1 MLSVKALVAGVK
13 SWKECVICPSR
24 GLSARGGISLR
35 WVAEAYLSKLPSQC
49 RRSLMAGVGGRSLRL
64 GTLCSGTDAPAAVC
78 RALCAALP
86 GVLEVEHCFSCEN
99 SAKKRAWILQNFR
112 EVPHIFGDVR
122 ELCNDVAFDYVSNEF
137 VLVPS
142 VDIVVAGFVCKSV
155 SAENNKRHLFS
166 DCIRDVSGS
175 TGETFK
181 GVMDYVRRFRPLLV
195 ICENVAGLVKRN
207 HGASPVINDVAQE
220 FATCGYAFGYRLLDT
235 RDYLLPQR
243 RQRCWMWAFRER
255 HGTVP
260 WSVARV
266 IEALAGHRTWPLDAL
281 FRAAGVACPSCER
294 PLNLRER
301 DVVDVALAKLPPGE
315 LGAEVLV
322 DVAKSVKFAPA
333 CVGSSTCILPNSRP
347 FRVRQGHVL
356 SAEQVHAVQD
366 AFYVGG
372 GWGLFFLLFVNF
384 VAYFLSSVGI
394 YMCIYMYI

>member
-1 MLSVKALVAGVK
+1 M
-13 SWKECVICPSR
+13 
-24 GLSARGGISLR
+24 
-35 WVAEAYLSKLPSQC
+35 
-49 RRSLMAGVGGRSLRL
+49 
-64 GTLCSGTDAPAAVC
+64 
-78 RALCAALP
+78 
-86 GVLEVEHCFSCEN
+86 
-99 SAKKRAWILQNFR
+99 
-112 EVPHIFGDVR
+112 
-122 ELCNDVAFDYVSNEF
+122 
-137 VLVPS
+137 
-142 VDIVVAGFVCKSV
+142 
-155 SAENNKRHLFS
+155 
-166 DCIRDVSGS
+166 
-175 TGETFK
+175 
-181 GVMDYVRRFRPLLV
+181 RRFRPLLV

-372 GWGLFFLLFVNF
+372 GWGLIFWGCGILYFLIFLNF

-394 YMCIYMYI
+394 YMCIYMDI